1 MKVGYARVSTVGQS
15 LESQI
20 EQLIEYGCEII
31 YMEKESGK
39 KTDRQDL
46 DNARK
51 ALRKGDK
58 LVVTKIDR
66 LARSVRDLHNI
77 AIEVEAEGEGNK
89 KRPFQIEQW
98 CVQKRTS
105 FGTNYNLFMKCLPF
119 YFCSAIGPFNGIRLL
134 NKNWIFMLMLL

>member
-20 EQLIEYGCEII
+20 EQLKEYGCEKI

-39 KTDRQDL
+39 KTDRQEL

-58 LVVTKIDR
+58 LIVTKIDR

-77 AIEVEAEGEGNK
+77 AIELAAEGEGNK
-89 KRPFQIEQW
+89 KRPFQIEQ
-98 CVQKRTS
+98 
-105 FGTNYNLFMKCLPF
+105 
-119 YFCSAIGPFNGIRLL
+119 
-134 NKNWIFMLMLL
+134 

>member
-58 LVVTKIDR
+58 LVVTKIDC

-77 AIEVEAEGEGNK
+77 AIELEAEGEGNK
-89 KRPFQIEQW
+89 KRPFQIEQ
-98 CVQKRTS
+98 
-105 FGTNYNLFMKCLPF
+105 
-119 YFCSAIGPFNGIRLL
+119 
-134 NKNWIFMLMLL
+134 

>member
-1 MKVGYARVSTVGQS
+1 MQGDSWTS

-39 KTDRQDL
+39 KTDRQEL

-58 LVVTKIDR
+58 LVVTKI
-66 LARSVRDLHNI
+66 
-77 AIEVEAEGEGNK
+77 
-89 KRPFQIEQW
+89 
-98 CVQKRTS
+98 
-105 FGTNYNLFMKCLPF
+105 
-119 YFCSAIGPFNGIRLL
+119 GPFC
-134 NKNWIFMLMLL
+134 

>member
-31 YMEKESGK
+31 YMEIQSGK

-77 AIEVEAEGEGNK
+77 ATELEAEGEGNK
-89 KRPFQIEQW
+89 KRPFQIEQ
-98 CVQKRTS
+98 
-105 FGTNYNLFMKCLPF
+105 
-119 YFCSAIGPFNGIRLL
+119 
-134 NKNWIFMLMLL
+134 

>member
-58 LVVTKIDR
+58 LVLLKLTAWPV
-66 LARSVRDLHNI
+66 LL
-77 AIEVEAEGEGNK
+77 
-89 KRPFQIEQW
+89 
-98 CVQKRTS
+98 
-105 FGTNYNLFMKCLPF
+105 GTFIIL
-119 YFCSAIGPFNGIRLL
+119 LL
-134 NKNWIFMLMLL
+134 NWKLKEKAIKNVLFKSNSDVFKKGRVLEQIITYL

>member
-1 MKVGYARVSTVGQS
+1 MKVGYSRVSTVGQS

-31 YMEKESGK
+31 YREKGSGK
-39 KTDRQDL
+39 KTERQDL
-46 DNARK
+46 DNSRK

-77 AIEVEAEGEGNK
+77 AIELEAEGERNK
-89 KRPFQIEQW
+89 KRPFHTEQ
-98 CVQKRTS
+98 
-105 FGTNYNLFMKCLPF
+105 
-119 YFCSAIGPFNGIRLL
+119 
-134 NKNWIFMLMLL
+134 